1 MKLNDVKIKAKLVG
15 AGLKVTPQRM
25 IILEAVNTLKNH
37 PTADKITEFIRERNP
52 NIATGT
58 VYSVLETLVKNKL
71 IKKVKTDR
79 DVMRY
84 DGLTENHHHLYCS
97 ECDLIE
103 DFFDAELD
111 AYLKDYFKRRQLPGF
126 EIDDIV
132 LQIRGKFN
140 KC

>member
-1 MKLNDVKIKAKLVG
+1 MKVTAEEVRTKLVG

-25 IILEAVNTLKNH
+25 NILEAVYALKNH
-37 PTADKITEFIRERNP
+37 PTAERICEFIRERNP

-58 VYSVLETLVKNKL
+58 VYKVLETLVEKNI

-79 DVMRY
+79 DIMRY

-97 ECDLIE
+97 ECDVIE
-103 DFFDAELD
+103 DYFDSDLD
-111 AYLKDYFKRRQLPGF
+111 NYLKDYFNHKQLPGF
-126 EIDDIV
+126 KIEDIV

>member
-1 MKLNDVKIKAKLVG
+1 MKVTTEEVRTKLVG

-25 IILEAVNTLKNH
+25 NILEAVYALKNH
-37 PTADKITEFIRERNP
+37 PTAERICEFIRERNP

-58 VYSVLETLVKNKL
+58 VYKVLETLVEKNI

-79 DVMRY
+79 DIMRY

-97 ECDLIE
+97 ECDVIE
-103 DFFDAELD
+103 DYFDSDLD
-111 AYLKDYFKRRQLPGF
+111 NYLKDYFNHKQLPGF
-126 EIDDIV
+126 KIEDIV

>member
-1 MKLNDVKIKAKLVG
+1 MMVSAEEIKSRLVG

-25 IILEAVNTLKNH
+25 NILEAVYTLKNH
-37 PTADKITEFIRERNP
+37 PTAEKITEFVRKRNP

-58 VYSVLETLVKNKL
+58 VYNVLETLVENEL

-79 DVMRY
+79 DIMRY

-97 ECDLIE
+97 QCDVIE
-103 DFFDAELD
+103 DYFDTELD
-111 AYLKDYFKRRQLPGF
+111 DYLHDYFNRKKIRGF

-132 LQIRGKFN
+132 LQIRGKFS